1 MLINIIISG
10 LAIGCVYSLIALS
23 ISMIYRSSG
32 VTNFAQGEYVMLG
45 SLIGYT
51 LVSSLKINF
60 FLGILI
66 VMIAIGAIGYVTNML
81 VFEPLQRRK
90 TEHVH
95 MLLASIGLLV
105 IFPQV
110 GGLIWGVEPLSYPHL
125 LSKTL
130 KFGNITLSGLHLIII
145 ILSAILMIALQL
157 FLRFTRYGQAMRAIA
172 DDRMMSELVGI
183 NIRSFTS
190 LVFFIG
196 CALGGVAGVMFG
208 SIYYTAYD
216 IGIIGISAFAAAV
229 LGGLGNITG
238 AMIGG
243 IILGLIEAV
252 GGTMVS
258 SRYVEILT
266 WGVLVVVLLLR
277 PQGIFAKKQRSDLA

>member
-1 MLINIIISG
+1 MLINIIFSG
-10 LAIGCVYSLIALS
+10 LAIGCIYSLIALS
-23 ISMIYRSSG
+23 ISMINRSSG
-32 VTNFAQGEYVMLG
+32 VTNFAQGEYVMMG
-45 SLIGYT
+45 SMIGYT
-51 LVSSLKINF
+51 LISTMKINF
-60 FLGILI
+60 FVGLVI
-66 VMIAIGAIGYVTNML
+66 VMFVIGVLGYLTNLL

-110 GGLIWGVEPLSYPHL
+110 SGLIWGVEPLSYPHT
-125 LSKTL
+125 LSQNVS
-130 KFGNITLSGLHLIII
+130 FGQISVSGLHLTIIV
-145 ILSAILMIALQL
+145 LSAVLMIALQL

-172 DDRMMSELVGI
+172 DDRMMSQLVGI

-196 CALGGVAGVMFG
+196 CSLAGVAGVMVG
-208 SIYYTAYD
+208 SIYYSSYD
-216 IGIIGISAFAAAV
+216 MGIIGIAAFAAAV

-252 GGTMVS
+252 GGTMIS
-258 SRYVEILT
+258 SRFVEILV
-266 WGVLVVVLLLR
+266 WGVLIVVLLLR
-277 PQGIFAKKQRSDLA
+277 PQGLFAKKQRSDLA